1 MKDDKKDDKASKRL
15 NQLSSHLSTKLPP
28 DYSDVL
34 STITTLKEI
43 AATPN
48 PSRRG
53 YARQKQ
59 AGKLWVRE
67 RITQLLDANTFE
79 EIGSV
84 SGTVTWKPTGPTTEV
99 PESFTPSNNVQ
110 GFGKLKGRRVLLTAD
125 DFSIRSGHADGSTAD
140 KTIYAEKLAIALKLP
155 VIKLVDGS
163 SGGGSVTTIRKE
175 GWSYLPYVRMYAQVV
190 EQLNKGIPNLGAVV
204 GPAVLPLPYTVCFGF
219 GLMVMVDR
227 PRRGPCRLMPFLRHG
242 GGYRRAVQRRPG
254 GRRQRHLRG
263 RAGLSGPGRAHG
275 ALHQRDD

>member
-1 MKDDKKDDKASKRL
+1 MKDEKASRRL
-15 NQLSSHLSTKLPP
+15 NQLSSHLSTARLPP

-34 STITTLKEI
+34 STISTLKEI

-59 AGKLWVRE
+59 AGNLWVRE
-67 RITQLLDANTFE
+67 RITQLLDPDSFE

-84 SGTVTWKPTGPTTEV
+84 SGTVAWKPTGPTTEV

-110 GFGKLKGRRVLLTAD
+110 GFGKLHGRRVLLTAD

-140 KTIYAEKLAIALKLP
+140 KTIYAEKLAVALKLP

-204 GPAVLPLPYTVCFGF
+204 GPAVFAPSPS
-219 GLMVMVDR
+219 
-227 PRRGPCRLMPFLRHG
+227 PFLPFPRSI
-242 GGYRRAVQRRPG
+242 P
-254 GRRQRHLRG
+254 L
-263 RAGLSGPGRAHG
+263 
-275 ALHQRDD
+275 D

>member
-1 MKDDKKDDKASKRL
+1 MKDDTASKRL
-15 NQLSSHLSTKLPP
+15 NQLSSHLSAAQLPP

-48 PSRRG
+48 PSHRG

-67 RITQLLDANTFE
+67 RITQLLDPNSFE

-99 PESFTPSNNVQ
+99 PETFTPSNNVQ

-204 GPAVLPLPYTVCFGF
+204 GPAVSPP
-219 GLMVMVDR
+219 
-227 PRRGPCRLMPFLRHG
+227 PFLSSISPGWTNDDRLVSAQHASSRAISPSW
-242 GGYRRAVQRRPG
+242 RRISARCSMPARRSSPTPPSRKG
-254 GRRQRHLRG
+254 
-263 RAGLSGPGRAHG
+263 
-275 ALHQRDD
+275 

>member
-1 MKDDKKDDKASKRL
+1 MKDDKASKRL
-15 NQLSSHLSTKLPP
+15 NQLSSHLSTTQLPP

-48 PSRRG
+48 PSHRG

-67 RITQLLDANTFE
+67 RISQLLDPNSFE

-110 GFGKLKGRRVLLTAD
+110 GFGKLRGRRVLLTAD

-140 KTIYAEKLAIALKLP
+140 KTIYAEKLAESGDCVLWLKERVPSQFAGRFSRIWVPDKHSLGEVQKCFLLLSP
-155 VIKLVDGS
+155 
-163 SGGGSVTTIRKE
+163 KE
-175 GWSYLPYVRMYAQVV
+175 
-190 EQLNKGIPNLGAVV
+190 
-204 GPAVLPLPYTVCFGF
+204 
-219 GLMVMVDR
+219 
-227 PRRGPCRLMPFLRHG
+227 
-242 GGYRRAVQRRPG
+242 
-254 GRRQRHLRG
+254 
-263 RAGLSGPGRAHG
+263 
-275 ALHQRDD
+275 